1 MLLRFLLNDLLSRD
15 KIALVSFSLLVFI
28 SFFGTSLPFSDRTI
42 DPYEAETSNP
52 VNQIIFILLFLS
64 NAYLLIENYKSIIQF
79 IINEKFLSL
88 FIFFCFSSFI
98 WSGYPFISFKRS
110 FQLFVTYFTIV
121 NSIIFITYNKIL
133 SSLLSI
139 ALLYTFITYISCVLI
154 SDAID
159 PAFGTWRGIE
169 LSKNGLGY
177 TALMLIIIGFTV
189 TLNGTE
195 AKFKLKG
202 KLLIF
207 GGIGLVIMAFST
219 TNVIAMFV
227 LIFIISLKR
236 FSKIFD
242 SVGIKEFLFYFLVI
256 FTTVLGLILSIYS
269 KEILAQIPGLFGK
282 DTSFTGRDLIW
293 LYIWSEIQKQFLFGY
308 GYGTYWIMGTPGID
322 LFTAFVGWRVNEAH
336 NGFLE
341 IMLQLGITGFVIF
354 LFLLIKFIRK
364 TIKYDDLPSLL
375 LLTGIFIVNFSES
388 FLFNPRDVATILL
401 MLYYLLIIKK
411 DTANRAASD
420 DYN

>member
-1 MLLRFLLNDLLSRD
+1 MRLRFLLNDLLSYD

-28 SFFGTSLPFSDRTI
+28 SFFGTSLPFSERTI

-52 VNQIIFILLFLS
+52 VNQIVFILLFLS
-64 NAYLLIENYKSIIQF
+64 NSYLLIENYRSITRF
-79 IINEKFLSL
+79 ITNEKFLSL
-88 FIFFCFSSFI
+88 FIFFCLLSFI

-139 ALLYTFITYISCVLI
+139 ALFYTFITYISCLVI

-189 TLNGTE
+189 TLNDTD

-207 GGIGLVIMAFST
+207 GGVGLVILAFST
-219 TNVIAMFV
+219 TNIIAMFL

-242 SVGIKEFLFYFLVI
+242 SVGIKKFLFYFLVI

-282 DTSFTGRDLIW
+282 DTSLTGRDLIW
-293 LYIWSEIQKQFLFGY
+293 LYIWSEIKKQFLFGY
-308 GYGTYWIMGTPGID
+308 GYGTYWIMGTPVID

-354 LFLLIKFIRK
+354 LFVLIKFITK